1 LEKLQIFYEKKDRGK
16 SINYARMAAR
26 IKSASTEITCE
37 EDVDKLFRERQVGRQ
52 TAQKIK

>member
-1 LEKLQIFYEKKDRGK
+1 
-16 SINYARMAAR
+16 MAAR

>member
-1 LEKLQIFYEKKDRGK
+1 MEKLQIFYEKKDRGK